1 MSDATIRVATS
12 GRPRDTLGGMCRQ
25 VTCPKC
31 GKPGWAGC
39 GAHVDQVLG
48 HVHPDDRCHCND
60 AGKATSP
67 VSAWLQKRKTAKQR

>member
-1 MSDATIRVATS
+1 MADATAAVPARA
-12 GRPRDTLGGMCRQ
+12 RACDTLGGMCRQ

-39 GAHVDQVLG
+39 GAHVEQVLG
-48 HVHPDDRCHCND
+48 HVHPDDRCSCNS

-67 VSAWLQKRKTAKQR
+67 VSAWLQKRKAAKAR